1 MNPSNSLMHFVSAQ
15 LHFEQSFIRPKQ
27 CLCVKR
33 RNLDYVCPNVRCADE
48 WCADEWSG
56 RLVERTIIFC
66 IKTSC
71 LLQLYSCTVLYSSCS
86 DPLHETK
93 LYTLD
98 LASLTT
104 TMRAILLLAI
114 AGLVAARRGAKPC
127 EYEKPAQLSTV
138 RAFR

>member
-1 MNPSNSLMHFVSAQ
+1 MDPSNSLTHFVSAQ
-15 LHFEQSFIRPKQ
+15 LHFEQSFIRPKK

-33 RNLDYVCPNVRCADE
+33 RNLDYVRGRVQTKKSS
-48 WCADEWSG
+48 WSG
-56 RLVERTIIFC
+56 RSVERTIIFC

-71 LLQLYSCTVLYSSCS
+71 LLQLSASR

-104 TMRAILLLAI
+104 TMRAILLLAM
-114 AGLVAARRGAKPC
+114 AGLVAARRGGKPC

>member
-1 MNPSNSLMHFVSAQ
+1 MERPIGGADHNL
-15 LHFEQSFIRPKQ
+15 LHQNKLPAI
-27 CLCVKR
+27 
-33 RNLDYVCPNVRCADE
+33 
-48 WCADEWSG
+48 
-56 RLVERTIIFC
+56 
-66 IKTSC
+66 
-71 LLQLYSCTVLYSSCS
+71 QLYSCTGLYSCS